1 MSRKASSKRGRQGA
15 APWGGLVP
23 PRLQPRDDG
32 NQGPLAE
39 PVGGSQAPPP
49 VPEPPSV
56 EDRVLR
62 RLQSIDD
69 RLGLLCDADDRPP
82 ELLQFTFDGAA
93 ATKRL
98 RVRDDHMVEAAS
110 YAIYNPGNVPI
121 YVAFAGGEPTA
132 AGGAFPVPAPGWVV
146 MPLLVGSVML
156 GADATAL
163 AEAQTTIWRIAF
175 PHYQPFAMGS
185 L

>member
-1 MSRKASSKRGRQGA
+1 MSRQASAKRGRQGA
-15 APWGGLVP
+15 PPWGGIVP
-23 PRLQPRDDG
+23 PGLQG
-32 NQGPLAE
+32 QQSAEGALAA
-39 PVGGSQAPPP
+39 PVGGSGAPPP

-69 RLGLLCDADDRPP
+69 RLGLLCDQDDRPP

-93 ATKRL
+93 ATRKL
-98 RVRDDHMVEAAS
+98 KIRDDHMVEAAS
-110 YAIYNPGNVPI
+110 YAIYNPSAVPI

-163 AEAQTTIWRIAF
+163 AEAKATIWRIAF
-175 PHYQPFAMGS
+175 PHYQPFSMGK

>member
-1 MSRKASSKRGRQGA
+1 
-15 APWGGLVP
+15 
-23 PRLQPRDDG
+23 
-32 NQGPLAE
+32 
-39 PVGGSQAPPP
+39 
-49 VPEPPSV
+49 
-56 EDRVLR
+56 VLR

-69 RLGLLCDADDRPP
+69 RLGALCEQDDRPP

-93 ATKRL
+93 ATRRL
-98 RVRDDHMVEAAS
+98 RIRDDHMVEAAS
-110 YAIYNPGNVPI
+110 YAIYNPGKVPI

-132 AGGAFPVPAPGWVV
+132 AGGAFPVPAPGWIV

-163 AEAQTTIWRIAF
+163 AEGQTTIWRIAF
-175 PHYQPFAMGS
+175 PHYQAFAMGS